1 MGWLKKVSSSQEWRV
16 KDLAALELFLILS
29 RLDSLRR
36 STDLARLVVRGSVW
50 GLWVLELAMVRTVDS
65 KVGSRADGSQLFR
78 LKSVGSSGSRY
89 EEERLF
95 LISLLAVLIVVKSR
109 KNSVDGRR
117 ASISMLV
124 ELVSGGS

>member
-1 MGWLKKVSSSQEWRV
+1 MSRSQEWRV
-16 KDLAALELFLILS
+16 KDLAALELFSILS
-29 RLDSLRR
+29 RLVSPRR
-36 STDLARLVVRGSVW
+36 STDLARLAVRGSVW
-50 GLWVLELAMVRTVDS
+50 SLWVLELAMFWTVDS
-65 KVGSRADGSQLFR
+65 KVESRADGSQLFR
-78 LKSVGSSGSRY
+78 LKSVGSSESRY

-95 LISLLAVLIVVKSR
+95 LISLLVVLIVVKSR